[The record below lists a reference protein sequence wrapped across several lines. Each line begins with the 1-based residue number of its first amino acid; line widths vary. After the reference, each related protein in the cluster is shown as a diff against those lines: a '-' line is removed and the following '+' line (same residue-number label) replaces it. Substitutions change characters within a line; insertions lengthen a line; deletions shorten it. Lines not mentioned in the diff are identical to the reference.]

1 MFNKFIGFGMLVALF
16 LATAEAKSQSGLP
29 TDPSAIQ
36 SLYMNLSLRQ
46 LGMPNLLNDPYYF
59 TSPGA
64 PTQTWHTDNYGDMQT
79 PVAYLGLCS
88 LTNTE
93 AVMQNL
99 DLILQHT
106 QINTGVSTFDP
117 VFGMRYSNGTVATA
131 YTNATTA
138 VQTLSAPIAV
148 PPLDAINV
156 TTASIV
162 SSGMQGLGSG
172 TINLGGTLK
181 ATSIVS
187 GTLTTGSVSLT
198 KWGEGTLTLAEG
210 NTYTGATLV
219 TGGIL
224 QQPPLN
230 LSGGSLQIDSG
241 CTISLS
247 NPSTN
252 AVLVCEGG
260 TLCVNN
266 VITGS
271 LIDTTTGT
279 LDLSGP
285 TDFAG
290 TTSLLGGTLRIGT
303 TTNLIDT
310 IDFDHPITVNLTN
323 TGAGTLTL
331 GGTLTSTG
339 NTTINQGSLSLVSG
353 TTSTVSVLTGATLAS
368 TSLVSDTL
376 TIGPAI
382 TLVQAGG
389 ISGVTVP
396 EPGSFV
402 LLAGGVC
409 GLILLCRYAGR
420 SNRHP

>member
-16 LATAEAKSQSGLP
+16 LAVAEAKSQSGLP

-64 PTQTWHTDNYGDMQT
+64 PSQTWHTDNYGDVQT

-99 DLILQHT
+99 DVILQHT
-106 QINTGVSTFDP
+106 QINTGGSTFDP

-148 PPLDAINV
+148 PPLDTINV

-162 SSGMQGLGSG
+162 SSGTQGLGSG
-172 TINLGGTLK
+172 TINISTGGTLA
-181 ATSIVS
+181 ATSIAADKLTI
-187 GTLTTGSVSLT
+187 GTIGFTKIGTGALTLTGGS
-198 KWGEGTLTLAEG
+198 
-210 NTYTGATLV
+210 TYTGATLV
-219 TGGIL
+219 TDGIL
-224 QQPPLN
+224 QQSTIN

-252 AVLVCEGG
+252 AVLVSEGG

-266 VITGS
+266 VLTGGS
-271 LIDTTTGT
+271 LNTTC
-279 LDLSGP
+279 
-285 TDFAG
+285 A
-290 TTSLLGGTLRIGT
+290 
-303 TTNLIDT
+303 IDT
-310 IDFDHPITVNLTN
+310 IDFDHPITVNLTK

-331 GGTLTSTG
+331 DGTLLYTG
-339 NTTINQGSLSLVSG
+339 DTTINQGSISLVSG
-353 TTSTVSVLTGATLAS
+353 TTSTVSVLTGTTLAS

-376 TIGPAI
+376 MIGGPAI

-396 EPGSFV
+396 EPGSLA

-409 GLILLCRYAGR
+409 GLILLRRYAGR
-420 SNRHP
+420 SNQHPR